1 MATEFDQYAFPVR
14 HTEADY
20 GRMVIGLLPK
30 GVIWGAEK
38 MQFAIEWLDHI
49 SGGTVYQ
56 DTISGTRVIQDSNI
70 SGYSGSLLGRAL
82 TVIGSELARV
92 EVDAWAVLNASD
104 PGVAVGSDLVDW
116 ERTLALPDPGFPAG
130 LSVEDRQRAA
140 HAKLFNAGITQNK
153 QAYIDYAASM
163 GFAITIDETIPEY
176 FESRCG
182 IAVCGFS
189 RCVSSYYA
197 ANSLLEITVVSGSG
211 DLDALKAAF
220 QKNKPAHVVI
230 VWIV

>member
-1 MATEFDQYAFPVR
+1 MATEFDQYTFPVR
-14 HTEADY
+14 HDDAAY

-38 MQFAIEWLDHI
+38 MQYAVEWIDRI
-49 SGGTVYQ
+49 AGGADYQ
-56 DTISGTRVIQDSNI
+56 DTVGGTRVIQDSI
-70 SGYSGSLLGRAL
+70 DAGYSGSLLGRAL
-82 TVIGSELARV
+82 TVIGSELARI

-104 PGVAVGSDLVDW
+104 PGVAVDSDLTDW
-116 ERTLALPDPGFPAG
+116 ERNLALPDPGFPAG
-130 LSVEDRQRAA
+130 LSVADRQRAA

-163 GFAITIDETIPEY
+163 GFVITVDETIVEY
-176 FESRCG
+176 SDTRCG
-182 IAVCGFS
+182 VAVCGFS

-230 VWIV
+230 VWI